1 MAGVTDSLLKLS
13 IEEERKPLVQG
24 VAHVHEA
31 IPHTARRAL
40 IKMAPLKELH
50 ASLANPELRES
61 ALAALRQ
68 IHSSG
73 NVAALIAALEETE
86 KEDEALDLVAALL
99 RLYHRE
105 KEWDGESFWGTR
117 PNSAGPYYQGVSWEE
132 SGNIAKALRSAV
144 ETMSEAAQKETLFQV
159 RRHNLSLEELNL
171 PIEVDPLEQLLEQP
185 SHTFEQQADL
195 LSIVTDPARP
205 KPMRIDAFRAALEV
219 TGFTYAE
226 WCVKNLKALAA
237 IETETELYEMLSRDF
252 VQSPPHRFS
261 MIQRVP
267 KAESKMKRLKPAQK
281 ELFYDVICT
290 LVQSPLTSVA
300 DRSKLLKGMSTPSEE
315 LLESI
320 KNHRATAFT
329 PLLKK
334 ASKDPKF
341 KEEAEAILASF
352 KQGPTQKLV
361 GEMSIKEAS
370 AAVLKMEG
378 DAALGKELFTR
389 QSCNA
394 CHSIL
399 PDEPQKGPYLGSVG
413 NLFNREQLITHV
425 IDPGAEVAQG
435 FQTYNFQLKDKS
447 FVSGFVTARDEKLIE
462 VRNVAG
468 AIQKINAADVT
479 KEEVLKTSMM
489 PPGLINT
496 LTVRE
501 FASLIDYL
509 QSLH

>member
-1 MAGVTDSLLKLS
+1 
-13 IEEERKPLVQG
+13 
-24 VAHVHEA
+24 
-31 IPHTARRAL
+31 
-40 IKMAPLKELH
+40 
-50 ASLANPELRES
+50 
-61 ALAALRQ
+61 
-68 IHSSG
+68 
-73 NVAALIAALEETE
+73 
-86 KEDEALDLVAALL
+86 
-99 RLYHRE
+99 
-105 KEWDGESFWGTR
+105 
-117 PNSAGPYYQGVSWEE
+117 
-132 SGNIAKALRSAV
+132 
-144 ETMSEAAQKETLFQV
+144 
-159 RRHNLSLEELNL
+159 
-171 PIEVDPLEQLLEQP
+171 
-185 SHTFEQQADL
+185 
-195 LSIVTDPARP
+195 
-205 KPMRIDAFRAALEV
+205 
-219 TGFTYAE
+219 
-226 WCVKNLKALAA
+226 
-237 IETETELYEMLSRDF
+237 
-252 VQSPPHRFS
+252 
-261 MIQRVP
+261 
-267 KAESKMKRLKPAQK
+267 
-281 ELFYDVICT
+281 
-290 LVQSPLTSVA
+290 
-300 DRSKLLKGMSTPSEE
+300 
-315 LLESI
+315 
-320 KNHRATAFT
+320 
-329 PLLKK
+329 
-334 ASKDPKF
+334 
-341 KEEAEAILASF
+341 
-352 KQGPTQKLV
+352 
-361 GEMSIKEAS
+361 MSIKEAS